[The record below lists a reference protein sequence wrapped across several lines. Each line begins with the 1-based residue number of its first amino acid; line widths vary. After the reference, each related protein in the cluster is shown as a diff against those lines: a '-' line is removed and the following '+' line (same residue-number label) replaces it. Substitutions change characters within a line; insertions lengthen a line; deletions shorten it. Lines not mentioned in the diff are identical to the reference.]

1 MLNGFLMHREMF
13 CKVAGVIC
21 ILSATVGMGVR
32 NNRWLHR
39 QVREIRQLQQLLQ
52 LLKGELEYQC
62 AALPEAFGRCAV
74 HLQGEC
80 SVWMQRIG
88 QRLGEFEGLGFQ
100 EVWRQEL
107 ERFYGST
114 VLSEECLINLKQLGS
129 QFAFVDRDTQL
140 RGIQLCAMRLEEE
153 ENRLTQELP
162 RKLKM
167 GTGLMLLA
175 GCFLVILLI

>member
-1 MLNGFLMHREMF
+1 MNGFLMHREMF
-13 CKVAGVIC
+13 CKIAGILC
-21 ILSATVGMGVR
+21 ILIAATGLSAG
-32 NNRWLHR
+32 NNRRLHR

-52 LLKGELEYQC
+52 LLQGELEYQC
-62 AALPEAFGRCAV
+62 AALPEAFRRCAA

-80 SVWMQRIG
+80 AIWMQRME
-88 QRLGEFEGLGFQ
+88 QRLEEYEGLGFQ
-100 EVWRQEL
+100 EIWEQEL
-107 ERFYGST
+107 ERFYGNT
-114 VLSEECLINLKQLGS
+114 VLSEECLMNLKQLGS

-140 RGIQLCAMRLEEE
+140 RGIRLCAMRLEEE
-153 ENRLTQELP
+153 ESRLTQELP